1 MGLHVKPSAVLRL
14 ALYRTLAVALA
25 ALTVLSA
32 VLPAPAFAADSDQQV
47 KTVRV
52 GWLVNNEGF
61 QDGTP
66 GERLSGWGY
75 DYLQTL
81 SYYTP
86 GWQYEYV
93 SGTFTELMDML
104 EKGEID
110 LMPNISHSVER
121 EQKLLFSSNPEGTER
136 YYIYARPD
144 RDDLAKGDPQAL
156 QGLTI
161 GCNSGVMQTIV
172 GQQWLA
178 DEGVTCT
185 YKEIDTGSALF
196 EALADGEVDAV
207 IMNDTISSPVASPM
221 FYVGSSDYYFA
232 VPKSRPD
239 LMNDIN
245 AAMTSI
251 SRVNPRYNDEVK
263 SSYSAQNSGSSS
275 LTGDET
281 SWLKD
286 NGNTITLGY
295 LKNQLPYCTQNDD
308 GEMEGSLASLATTL
322 HDKFG
327 ITVKTVAFSSNKQMT
342 KALSKGTIDVALPLF
357 RDYWLAE
364 QGGAVQSNPMGT
376 VSLTAI
382 HSSNNLDGDLKNIAC
397 TANAIVNRFELES
410 LFPDATVTEYSSP
423 EEALKALNKG
433 TASCIIVPNT
443 RLQTIRDTHDIEDF
457 ETQELTNTAQLS
469 CLISRGKPELLGII
483 NKGIINAGE
492 SLSASSYSPTSY
504 SAQESDTFRFIYR
517 NRIAVA
523 TVIIFILLA
532 GIVILIWS
540 LQRAR
545 QERQKA
551 DAANA
556 AKTAFLTR
564 MSHDI
569 RTSLNGILGLIEIEE
584 LKEGDVQVARESR
597 AKARV
602 AANHLLSLINDILE
616 MGKIED
622 RKLTLEHAPFNL
634 KELCDNTLVL
644 CKLRASD
651 NSITMQDN
659 SLPYATG
666 PYMIGSPTHIRQIM
680 INLLDNSIKYNKHGG
695 SVTFSS
701 KTKPLDDG
709 RALFCFSV
717 SDTGIGM
724 TPKFLKHIYE
734 PFAQEGDDARSKFQG
749 TGMGMPI
756 VKSLVELMGGTIEI
770 SSEVGVGST
779 FNVQIPLDIDKNP
792 QAREDASRQANS
804 CSLAGMNVLL
814 AEDNEL
820 NAEIAQALLE
830 SEGIVVTRAAD
841 GNETVDLY
849 VGRPA
854 GSFDAILMDIM
865 MPGMD
870 GYEATRAI
878 RLSEKADAADIPI
891 IALTANAFAEDAKAA
906 HDAGM
911 NAHLSKPIDFNKL
924 KNILARIKKNGSV
937 SL

>member
-1 MGLHVKPSAVLRL
+1 VRAATVLRSVICRAL
-14 ALYRTLAVALA
+14 AIVLAALA
-25 ALTVLSA
+25 ALSSI
-32 VLPAPAFAADSDQQV
+32 APVQAFADDSSQPV

-61 QDGTP
+61 QNGTP

-75 DYLQTL
+75 EYLQTL

-86 GWQYEYV
+86 GWRYEYV

-104 EKGEID
+104 EAGEID
-110 LMPNISHSVER
+110 LMPNISYSEER
-121 EQKLLFSSNPEGTER
+121 AQKLLFSSNPEGTER
-136 YYIYARPD
+136 YFIYAKPD

-161 GCNSGVMQTIV
+161 GCNPGVMQTFV

-178 DEGVTCT
+178 NEGITCT
-185 YKEIDTGSALF
+185 YKEIDTGGALF
-196 EALADGEVDAV
+196 DALVNNEVDAI
-207 IMNDTISSPVASPM
+207 IMNDTTSSPSASPM
-221 FYVGSSDYYFA
+221 FYIGSSDYYFA

-239 LMNDIN
+239 LMDDIN
-245 AAMTSI
+245 AAMSAI
-251 SRVNPRYNDEVK
+251 ARVNPRYIDEVK

-275 LTGDET
+275 LTGTET
-281 SWLKD
+281 SWLKA
-286 NGNTITLGY
+286 NGNTITIGY

-322 HDKFG
+322 RDKFG
-327 ITVKTVAFSSNKQMT
+327 ITVKTVAISNNKQMV
-342 KALSKGTIDVALPLF
+342 KALSNGTIDVALPLF

-364 QGGAVQSNPMGT
+364 QKGVVQSNPMGT

-382 HSSNNLDGDLKNIAC
+382 HSSNNLNRDLKKIAC
-397 TANAIVNRFELES
+397 TQSAIVNRLELES
-410 LFPDATVTEYSSP
+410 LFPDATITEYP
-423 EEALKALNKG
+423 NGGEALKALNKG
-433 TASCIIVPNT
+433 EASCIIVPST
-443 RLQTIRDTHDIEDF
+443 RLETIRDTYGIEDF

-483 NKGIINAGE
+483 NKGIVNAGE

-504 SAQESDTFRFIYR
+504 SAQESDAFRLLYR
-517 NRIAVA
+517 NRIVISAV
-523 TVIIFILLA
+523 VICILLT
-532 GIVILIWS
+532 GIVILVWS
-540 LQRAR
+540 LHRA
-545 QERQKA
+545 QKEQQKA

-569 RTSLNGILGLIEIEE
+569 RTPLNGILGLIEIEE
-584 LKEGDVQVARESR
+584 LKDGDMQVARESR

-634 KELCDNTLVL
+634 KELCDDALVL
-644 CKLRASD
+644 CKLRASG
-651 NSITMQDN
+651 NGITLQDN

-666 PYMIGSPTHIRQIM
+666 PYMIGSPTHIRRII
-680 INLLDNSIKYNKHGG
+680 INLLDNSIKYNKRGG

-701 KTKPLDDG
+701 QTKPLDDG

-724 TPKFLKHIYE
+724 APEFLKHIYE

-756 VKSLVELMGGTIEI
+756 VKSLIDLMGGTIEI
-770 SSEVGVGST
+770 SSEVGAGST

-792 QAREDASRQANS
+792 QARERADGQANS

-830 SEGIVVTRAAD
+830 SEGIVVTRTAD

-891 IALTANAFAEDAKAA
+891 IALTANAFAEDAQAA

-911 NAHLSKPIDFNKL
+911 NAHLPKPLDFNKL
-924 KNILARIKKNGSV
+924 KNMLARIKKYGSV

>member
-1 MGLHVKPSAVLRL
+1 MKPSAVLRL
-14 ALYRTLAVALA
+14 TLYRTLAVALA
-25 ALTVLSA
+25 ALAVLSA
-32 VLPAPAFAADSDQQV
+32 AVPAPAFAADSDQQV

-52 GWLVNNEGF
+52 GWLVNNKGF
-61 QDGTP
+61 QEGTP

-75 DYLQTL
+75 EYLQTL
-81 SYYTP
+81 SYYTK

-104 EKGEID
+104 EAGEID
-110 LMPNISHSVER
+110 LMPNISYSPER

-136 YYIYARPD
+136 YYIYAKPD

-161 GCNSGVMQTIV
+161 GCNSGVMQTTV

-185 YKEIDTGSALF
+185 YKEINTGSALF

-207 IMNDTISSPVASPM
+207 IMNDTISSPDASPM

-245 AAMTSI
+245 AAMTAI
-251 SRVNPRYNDEVK
+251 ARVNPRYNDEVK

-275 LTGDET
+275 LTGTET
-281 SWLKD
+281 SWLKA

-295 LKNQLPYCTQNDD
+295 LKNQLPYCTQNGD

-327 ITVKTVAFSSNKQMT
+327 ITVTTVAISNNQQML
-342 KALSKGTIDVALPLF
+342 KALSNGTIDVALPLF

-364 QGGAVQSNPMGT
+364 QKGVIQSNPMGT

-382 HSSNNLDGDLKNIAC
+382 HSSNNLNSDLKKIAC
-397 TANAIVNRFELES
+397 IQDAIVNHSELES
-410 LFPDATVTEYSSP
+410 LFPDATITDYP
-423 EEALKALNKG
+423 NGNEALEALNKG
-433 TASCIIVPNT
+433 EARCIIVPST
-443 RLQTIRDTHDIEDF
+443 RLKTIRDTYNIEDF
-457 ETQELTNTAQLS
+457 QTQELTDAAQLS

-483 NKGIINAGE
+483 NKGIVNAGE

-504 SAQESDTFRFIYR
+504 SAQESDAFRLLYR
-517 NRIAVA
+517 NRIVIAAV
-523 TVIIFILLA
+523 VICILLT
-532 GIVILIWS
+532 GIVILVWS
-540 LQRAR
+540 LHRA
-545 QERQKA
+545 QKEQQKA

-569 RTSLNGILGLIEIEE
+569 RTPLNGILGLIEIEE
-584 LKEGDVQVARESR
+584 LKDGDMRVARESR

-634 KELCDNTLVL
+634 KELCDDALVL
-644 CKLRASD
+644 CKLRASG
-651 NSITMQDN
+651 NGITMQDN

-666 PYMIGSPTHIRQIM
+666 PYMIGSPTHIRRII
-680 INLLDNSIKYNKHGG
+680 INLLDNSIKYNKRGG

-701 KTKPLDDG
+701 QTKPLDDG

-724 TPKFLKHIYE
+724 APEFLKHIYE

-756 VKSLVELMGGTIEI
+756 VKSLIELMGGTIEI

-792 QAREDASRQANS
+792 QARERADGQANS

-830 SEGIVVTRAAD
+830 SEGIVVTRTAD

-891 IALTANAFAEDAKAA
+891 IALTANAFAEDAQAA

-911 NAHLSKPIDFNKL
+911 NAHLPKPLDFNKL
-924 KNILARIKKNGSV
+924 KNMLARIKKYGSV

>member
-1 MGLHVKPSAVLRL
+1 MRASAVLRSVIC
-14 ALYRTLAVALA
+14 RTLAVALA
-25 ALTVLSA
+25 AFAVLSA
-32 VLPAPAFAADSDQQV
+32 VIPVPAFAADSGQQV

-52 GWLVNNEGF
+52 GWLVNNKGF
-61 QDGTP
+61 QEGTP

-93 SGTFTELMDML
+93 SGTFAELMDML
-104 EKGEID
+104 EAGEID
-110 LMPNISHSVER
+110 LMPNISYSEER
-121 EQKLLFSSNPEGTER
+121 AQKLLFSSNPEGAER
-136 YYIYARPD
+136 YYIYAKPD
-144 RDDLAKGDPQAL
+144 RDDLAKGDPRAL

-161 GCNSGVMQTIV
+161 GCNPGAMQTFV
-172 GQQWLA
+172 GQQWLVN
-178 DEGVTCT
+178 EGITCT
-185 YKEIDTGSALF
+185 YKEISTGNALF
-196 EALADGEVDAV
+196 DALADGEVDAV
-207 IMNDTISSPVASPM
+207 IMNDTISSPDASPM

-245 AAMTSI
+245 AAMTAI
-251 SRVNPRYNDEVK
+251 ARVNPRYNDEVK
-263 SSYSAQNSGSSS
+263 ANYSAQNSGSSS
-275 LTGDET
+275 LTGPER
-281 SWLKD
+281 SWLKAND
-286 NGNTITLGY
+286 NTITIGY
-295 LKNQLPYCTQNDD
+295 LENKLPYCTQNDD

-327 ITVKTVAFSSNKQMT
+327 ITVATVAFSNNEQMT

-364 QGGAVQSNPMGT
+364 QAGVILSNPMGT

-382 HSSNNLDGDLKNIAC
+382 HSSSNLNSDLKNIAC
-397 TANAIVNRFELES
+397 TADAIVNRFELEN
-410 LFPDATVTEYSSP
+410 LFPDAKVTEYP
-423 EEALKALNKG
+423 NGNEALEALNKG
-433 TASCIIVPNT
+433 KARCIIVPST
-443 RLQTIRDTHDIEDF
+443 RLKTIRDTYDIENF
-457 ETQELTNTAQLS
+457 QTQELTDTAQLS
-469 CLISRGKPELLGII
+469 CLISRGKPVLLGII
-483 NKGIINAGE
+483 NKGIVNAGE

-504 SAQESDTFRFIYR
+504 SAQESDAFQLLYR
-517 NRIAVA
+517 NRIVIAAV
-523 TVIIFILLA
+523 VICILLT
-532 GIVILIWS
+532 GIVILVWS
-540 LQRAR
+540 LQRA
-545 QERQKA
+545 QKEKQKA
-551 DAANA
+551 NTANA

-569 RTSLNGILGLIEIEE
+569 RTPLNGILGLIEIEE
-584 LKEGDVQVARESR
+584 LKDGDIQAARESR

-622 RKLTLEHAPFNL
+622 RKLTLEHASFNL
-634 KELCDNTLVL
+634 KELCDDTLVL

-651 NSITMQDN
+651 NGITMQDN

-680 INLLDNSIKYNKHGG
+680 INLLDNSIKYNKRGG
-695 SVTFSS
+695 SVTFCS

-724 TPKFLKHIYE
+724 TPEFLKHIYE

-756 VKSLVELMGGTIEI
+756 VKSLIELMGGTIEI
-770 SSEVGVGST
+770 SSKVGVGST

-792 QAREDASRQANS
+792 QAREDASRQTNS

-820 NAEIAQALLE
+820 NAEIAQTLLE

-849 VGRPA
+849 AGRPA

-906 HDAGM
+906 LDAGM
-911 NAHLSKPIDFNKL
+911 NAHLSKPLDFNKL

>member
-161 GCNSGVMQTIV
+161 GCNPGVMQTFV

-178 DEGVTCT
+178 NEGVTCT
-185 YKEIDTGSALF
+185 YKEVDTGGGLF
-196 EALADGEVDAV
+196 EALSDGEVDAV
-207 IMNDTISSPVASPM
+207 IMNDTISSPDASPM

-232 VPKSRPD
+232 APKSRPD

-245 AAMTSI
+245 SAMAAINRT
-251 SRVNPRYNDEVK
+251 NPRYNDEVK
-263 SSYSAQNSGSSS
+263 SNYSAQNSGSSS
-275 LTGDET
+275 LNGPEA
-281 SWLKD
+281 SWLKAND
-286 NGNTITLGY
+286 NTITLGY
-295 LKNQLPYCTQNDD
+295 ITGKLPYCNENED

-327 ITVKTVAFSSNKQMT
+327 ITVKTVAFDSYKMMS
-342 KALSKGTIDVALPLF
+342 KALSKGSIDVALPVY
-357 RDYWLAE
+357 RDYWFAE
-364 QGGAVQSNPMGT
+364 QTGVVQSVSLGT
-376 VSLTAI
+376 MSLTAI
-382 HSSNNLDGDLKNIAC
+382 HTGSNLNKDLQNIAC
-397 TANAIVNRFELES
+397 TKSSFIDRNALES
-410 LFPDATVTEYSSP
+410 LFPTATVTEYQSDD
-423 EEALKALNKG
+423 EAFDALRKG
-433 TASCIIVPNT
+433 TARCIVAPSS
-443 RLQTIRDTHDIEDF
+443 RVKTIDDRYDLEDCETVELPDTCE
-457 ETQELTNTAQLS
+457 LS
-469 CLISRGKPELLGII
+469 CWISRGKPELLGII

-492 SLSASSYSPTSY
+492 SLSASNYSSTSY
-504 SAQESDTFRFIYR
+504 TAQESDTLQFLYR
-517 NRIAVA
+517 NRAAIAA
-523 TVIIFILLA
+523 TLIGMLSV
-532 GIVILIWS
+532 GIVLLIWA
-540 LQRAR
+540 LVRAR
-545 QERQKA
+545 TEREKA

-569 RTSLNGILGLIEIEE
+569 RTPLNGILGLIEIEE

-634 KELCDNTLVL
+634 KKLCDDTLVL

-651 NSITMQDN
+651 NGITMQDN

-680 INLLDNSIKYNKHGG
+680 INLLNNSIKYNKHGG

-701 KTKPLDDG
+701 KTKPLDNG

-724 TPKFLKHIYE
+724 TPEFLKHIYE
-734 PFAQEGDDARSKFQG
+734 PFAQEGDNARSKFQG

-756 VKSLVELMGGTIEI
+756 VKSLIELMGGTIEI
-770 SSEVGVGST
+770 PSEVGVGST

-792 QAREDASRQANS
+792 QTRADTVERALD
-804 CSLAGMNVLL
+804 CSLADMNVLL

-841 GNETVDLY
+841 GDEAVDLY

-878 RLSEKADAADIPI
+878 RLSEKVDAADIPI

-911 NAHLSKPIDFNKL
+911 NAHLSKPLDFNKL
-924 KNILARIKKNGSV
+924 KNMLARIKKNGAV

>member
-1 MGLHVKPSAVLRL
+1 MRASAVLRSVIC
-14 ALYRTLAVALA
+14 RTLAVALA
-25 ALTVLSA
+25 AFAVLSA
-32 VLPAPAFAADSDQQV
+32 VIPVPAFAADSDQQV

-52 GWLVNNEGF
+52 GWLINNEGF

-104 EKGEID
+104 EAGEID
-110 LMPNISHSVER
+110 LMPNISYSEER
-121 EQKLLFSSNPEGTER
+121 AQKLLFSSNPEGAER
-136 YYIYARPD
+136 YYIYAKPD

-161 GCNSGVMQTIV
+161 GCNSGVMQTFV

-178 DEGVTCT
+178 NEGITCT
-185 YKEIDTGSALF
+185 YREYDGGSMLF
-196 EALADGEVDAV
+196 DALANDEVDAV
-207 IMNDTISSPVASPM
+207 IMNDTISSPDASPM

-245 AAMTSI
+245 AAMTAI
-251 SRVNPRYNDEVK
+251 ARVNPRYNDEVK
-263 SSYSAQNSGSSS
+263 ANYSAQNSGSSS
-275 LTGDET
+275 LTGPER
-281 SWLKD
+281 SWLKAND
-286 NGNTITLGY
+286 NTITIGY
-295 LKNQLPYCTQNDD
+295 LKNKLPYCTQNDD

-327 ITVKTVAFSSNKQMT
+327 ITVATVAFSNNEQMT
-342 KALSKGTIDVALPLF
+342 KALSTGTIDVALPLF

-364 QGGAVQSNPMGT
+364 QAGVILSNPMGT
-376 VSLTAI
+376 VSLAAI
-382 HSSNNLDGDLKNIAC
+382 HSSSNLNSDLKNIAC
-397 TANAIVNRFELES
+397 TADAIVNRFELEN
-410 LFPDATVTEYSSP
+410 LFPDAKVTEYP
-423 EEALKALNKG
+423 NDNEAREALNKG
-433 TASCIIVPNT
+433 EASCIIVPST
-443 RLQTIRDTHDIEDF
+443 RLKTIRDTYDIEDF
-457 ETQELTNTAQLS
+457 QTQELTDTAQLS
-469 CLISRGKPELLGII
+469 CLISRGKPVLLGII
-483 NKGIINAGE
+483 NKGIVNAGE

-504 SAQESDTFRFIYR
+504 SAQESDAFRLLYR
-517 NRIAVA
+517 NRIVIAAV
-523 TVIIFILLA
+523 VICILLT
-532 GIVILIWS
+532 GIVILVWS
-540 LQRAR
+540 LHRA
-545 QERQKA
+545 QKEQQKA

-569 RTSLNGILGLIEIEE
+569 RTPLNGILGLIEIEE
-584 LKEGDVQVARESR
+584 LKDGDMQAARESR

-622 RKLTLEHAPFNL
+622 RKLTLEHASFNL
-634 KELCDNTLVL
+634 KELCDDTLVL

-651 NSITMQDN
+651 NGITMQDN

-666 PYMIGSPTHIRQIM
+666 PYMIGSPTHIRQII

-701 KTKPLDDG
+701 KTKPLDNG

-734 PFAQEGDDARSKFQG
+734 PFAQEGDDARSRFQG

-756 VKSLVELMGGTIEI
+756 VKSLIELMGGTIEI

-792 QAREDASRQANS
+792 QARADTVERVLD
-804 CSLAGMNVLL
+804 CSLADMNVLL

-830 SEGIVVTRAAD
+830 SEGVVVTRAAN
-841 GNETVDLY
+841 GNEVVDLY
-849 VGRPA
+849 LSHPA

-878 RLSEKADAADIPI
+878 RLSEKVDAADIPI

>member
-1 MGLHVKPSAVLRL
+1 
-14 ALYRTLAVALA
+14 
-25 ALTVLSA
+25 
-32 VLPAPAFAADSDQQV
+32 
-47 KTVRV
+47 
-52 GWLVNNEGF
+52 
-61 QDGTP
+61 
-66 GERLSGWGY
+66 
-75 DYLQTL
+75 
-81 SYYTP
+81 
-86 GWQYEYV
+86 
-93 SGTFTELMDML
+93 
-104 EKGEID
+104 
-110 LMPNISHSVER
+110 
-121 EQKLLFSSNPEGTER
+121 
-136 YYIYARPD
+136 
-144 RDDLAKGDPQAL
+144 
-156 QGLTI
+156 
-161 GCNSGVMQTIV
+161 
-172 GQQWLA
+172 
-178 DEGVTCT
+178 
-185 YKEIDTGSALF
+185 
-196 EALADGEVDAV
+196 
-207 IMNDTISSPVASPM
+207 MNDTISSPDASPM

-245 AAMTSI
+245 AAITAI
-251 SRVNPRYNDEVK
+251 ARVNPRYNDEVK

-275 LTGDET
+275 LTGTET
-281 SWLKD
+281 SWLKA
-286 NGNTITLGY
+286 NGNTITIGY

-322 HDKFG
+322 RDKFG
-327 ITVKTVAFSSNKQMT
+327 ITVKTVAISNNKQMV
-342 KALSKGTIDVALPLF
+342 KALSNGTIDVALPLF

-364 QGGAVQSNPMGT
+364 QKGVVQSNPMGT

-382 HSSNNLDGDLKNIAC
+382 HSSNNLNRDLKKIAC
-397 TANAIVNRFELES
+397 TQSAIVNRLELES
-410 LFPDATVTEYSSP
+410 LFPDATITEYP
-423 EEALKALNKG
+423 NGGEALKALNKG
-433 TASCIIVPNT
+433 EASCIIVPST
-443 RLQTIRDTHDIEDF
+443 RLETIRDTYDIEDF

-483 NKGIINAGE
+483 NKGIVNAGE

-504 SAQESDTFRFIYR
+504 SAQESDAFRLLYR
-517 NRIAVA
+517 NRIVIAAV
-523 TVIIFILLA
+523 VICILLT
-532 GIVILIWS
+532 GIVILVWS
-540 LQRAR
+540 LRRA
-545 QERQKA
+545 QKEQQKA

-569 RTSLNGILGLIEIEE
+569 RTPLNGILGLIEIEE
-584 LKEGDVQVARESR
+584 LKDGDMQVARESR

-634 KELCDNTLVL
+634 KELCDDALVL
-644 CKLRASD
+644 CKLRASG
-651 NSITMQDN
+651 NGITMQDN

-666 PYMIGSPTHIRQIM
+666 PYMIGSPTHIRRII
-680 INLLDNSIKYNKHGG
+680 INLLDNSIKYNKRGG

-701 KTKPLDDG
+701 QTKPLDDG

-724 TPKFLKHIYE
+724 APEFLKHIYE

-756 VKSLVELMGGTIEI
+756 VKSLIELMGGTIEI
-770 SSEVGVGST
+770 SSEVGAGST

-792 QAREDASRQANS
+792 QARERADGQTNS

-865 MPGMD
+865 MPDMD

-878 RLSEKADAADIPI
+878 RLSEKVDAADIPI
-891 IALTANAFAEDAKAA
+891 IALTANAFVEDAKAA

-911 NAHLSKPIDFNKL
+911 NAHLSKPLDFNKL

>member
-1 MGLHVKPSAVLRL
+1 MKPSAVLRL

-25 ALTVLSA
+25 ALAVLSA
-32 VLPAPAFAADSDQQV
+32 AMPAPAFAADSDQQA

-52 GWLVNNEGF
+52 GWLVNNKGF
-61 QDGTP
+61 QEGAP

-75 DYLQTL
+75 EYLQTL
-81 SYYTP
+81 SYYTK

-93 SGTFTELMDML
+93 SGTFSELMDML
-104 EKGEID
+104 EAGEID
-110 LMPNISHSVER
+110 LMPNISYSAER

-207 IMNDTISSPVASPM
+207 IMNDTISSPDASPM

-245 AAMTSI
+245 AAMTAI
-251 SRVNPRYNDEVK
+251 ARVNPRYNDEVK

-275 LTGDET
+275 LTGTET
-281 SWLKD
+281 SWLKA
-286 NGNTITLGY
+286 NGNTITIGY

-322 HDKFG
+322 RYKFG
-327 ITVKTVAFSSNKQMT
+327 ITVKTVAISNNKQMV
-342 KALSKGTIDVALPLF
+342 KALSNGTIDVALPLF

-364 QGGAVQSNPMGT
+364 QKGVVQSNPMGT

-382 HSSNNLDGDLKNIAC
+382 HSSNNLNRDLKKIAC
-397 TANAIVNRFELES
+397 TQSAIVNRLELES
-410 LFPDATVTEYSSP
+410 LFPDATITEYP
-423 EEALKALNKG
+423 NGGEALKALNKG
-433 TASCIIVPNT
+433 EASCIIVPST
-443 RLQTIRDTHDIEDF
+443 RLETIRDTYDIEDF

-483 NKGIINAGE
+483 NKGIVNAGE

-504 SAQESDTFRFIYR
+504 SAQESDAFRLLYR
-517 NRIAVA
+517 NRIVIAAV
-523 TVIIFILLA
+523 VICILLT
-532 GIVILIWS
+532 GIIILVWS
-540 LQRAR
+540 LHRA
-545 QERQKA
+545 QKEQQKA

-569 RTSLNGILGLIEIEE
+569 RAPLNGILGLIEIEE
-584 LKEGDVQVARESR
+584 LKDGDMQVARESR

-634 KELCDNTLVL
+634 KELCDDALVL
-644 CKLRASD
+644 CKLRASG
-651 NSITMQDN
+651 NGITMQDN

-666 PYMIGSPTHIRQIM
+666 PYMIGSPTHIRRII
-680 INLLDNSIKYNKHGG
+680 INLLDNSIKYNKRGG

-701 KTKPLDDG
+701 QTKPLDDG

-724 TPKFLKHIYE
+724 APEFLKHIYE

-756 VKSLVELMGGTIEI
+756 VKSLIELMGGTIEI

-779 FNVQIPLDIDKNP
+779 FDVQIPLDIDKTP
-792 QAREDASRQANS
+792 QARERADGQANS

-830 SEGIVVTRAAD
+830 SEGIVVTRTAD
-841 GNETVDLY
+841 GNETVNLY
-849 VGRPA
+849 VDRPA

-891 IALTANAFAEDAKAA
+891 IALTANAFAEDAQAA

-911 NAHLSKPIDFNKL
+911 NAHLPKPLDFNKL
-924 KNILARIKKNGSV
+924 KNMLARIKKYGSV

>member
-1 MGLHVKPSAVLRL
+1 
-14 ALYRTLAVALA
+14 
-25 ALTVLSA
+25 
-32 VLPAPAFAADSDQQV
+32 
-47 KTVRV
+47 
-52 GWLVNNEGF
+52 
-61 QDGTP
+61 
-66 GERLSGWGY
+66 
-75 DYLQTL
+75 
-81 SYYTP
+81 
-86 GWQYEYV
+86 
-93 SGTFTELMDML
+93 
-104 EKGEID
+104 
-110 LMPNISHSVER
+110 
-121 EQKLLFSSNPEGTER
+121 
-136 YYIYARPD
+136 
-144 RDDLAKGDPQAL
+144 
-156 QGLTI
+156 
-161 GCNSGVMQTIV
+161 MQTFV

-178 DEGVTCT
+178 NEGITCT
-185 YKEIDTGSALF
+185 YKEINTGGALF

-207 IMNDTISSPVASPM
+207 IMNDTISSPDASPM

-245 AAMTSI
+245 AAITAI
-251 SRVNPRYNDEVK
+251 ARVNPRYNDEVK

-275 LTGDET
+275 LTGTET
-281 SWLKD
+281 SWLKA
-286 NGNTITLGY
+286 NGNTITIGY

-322 HDKFG
+322 RDKFG
-327 ITVKTVAFSSNKQMT
+327 ITVKTVAISNNKQMV
-342 KALSKGTIDVALPLF
+342 KALSNGTIDVALPLF

-364 QGGAVQSNPMGT
+364 QKGVVQSNPMGT

-382 HSSNNLDGDLKNIAC
+382 HSSNNLNRDLKKIAC
-397 TANAIVNRFELES
+397 TQSAIVNRLELES
-410 LFPDATVTEYSSP
+410 LFPDATITEYP
-423 EEALKALNKG
+423 NGGEALKALNKG
-433 TASCIIVPNT
+433 EASCIIVPST
-443 RLQTIRDTHDIEDF
+443 RLETIRDTYDIEDF

-483 NKGIINAGE
+483 NKGIVNAGE

-504 SAQESDTFRFIYR
+504 SAQESDAFRLLYR
-517 NRIAVA
+517 NRIVIAAV
-523 TVIIFILLA
+523 VICILLT
-532 GIVILIWS
+532 GIVILVWS
-540 LQRAR
+540 LRRA
-545 QERQKA
+545 QKEQQKA

-569 RTSLNGILGLIEIEE
+569 RTPLNGILGLIEIEE
-584 LKEGDVQVARESR
+584 LKDGDMQVARESR

-634 KELCDNTLVL
+634 KELCDDALAL
-644 CKLRASD
+644 CKLRASG
-651 NSITMQDN
+651 NGITMQDN

-666 PYMIGSPTHIRQIM
+666 PYMIGSPTHIRRII
-680 INLLDNSIKYNKHGG
+680 INLLDNSIKYNKRGG

-701 KTKPLDDG
+701 QTKPLDDG

-724 TPKFLKHIYE
+724 APEFLKHIYE

-756 VKSLVELMGGTIEI
+756 VKSLIELMGGTIEVT
-770 SSEVGVGST
+770 SELHVGTT
-779 FNVQIPLDIDKNP
+779 FYVEIPLDIDKNP
-792 QAREDASRQANS
+792 QTRANTVERALD
-804 CSLAGMNVLL
+804 CSLADMNVLL

-830 SEGIVVTRAAD
+830 SEGVVVIRAAN
-841 GNETVDLY
+841 GNEVVDLY
-849 VGRPA
+849 LSHPA

-865 MPGMD
+865 MPDMD

-878 RLSEKADAADIPI
+878 RLSEKVDAADIPI
-891 IALTANAFAEDAKAA
+891 IALTANAFVEDAKAA

-911 NAHLSKPIDFNKL
+911 NAHLSKPLDFNKL

>member
-1 MGLHVKPSAVLRL
+1 MRYYLDSIGLPVKPSAVLRL

-25 ALTVLSA
+25 ALTLLSA
-32 VLPAPAFAADSDQQV
+32 VMPTPAFAADSDQQV

-52 GWLVNNEGF
+52 GWLVNNKGF
-61 QDGTP
+61 QEGTP

-75 DYLQTL
+75 EYLQTL
-81 SYYTP
+81 SYYTK

-93 SGTFTELMDML
+93 SGTFSELMDML
-104 EKGEID
+104 EAGEID
-110 LMPNISHSVER
+110 LMPNISYSAER

-207 IMNDTISSPVASPM
+207 IMNDTISSPDASPM

-245 AAMTSI
+245 AAMTAI
-251 SRVNPRYNDEVK
+251 ARVNPRYNDEVK

-275 LTGDET
+275 LAGTET
-281 SWLKD
+281 SWLKA
-286 NGNTITLGY
+286 NGNTITIGY

-327 ITVKTVAFSSNKQMT
+327 ITVKTVAISNNQQML
-342 KALSKGTIDVALPLF
+342 KALSNGTIDVALPLF

-364 QGGAVQSNPMGT
+364 QKGVIQSNPMGT

-382 HSSNNLDGDLKNIAC
+382 HSSNNLNSDLKRIAC
-397 TANAIVNRFELES
+397 TQDAIVNHSALES
-410 LFPDATVTEYSSP
+410 LFPDATITDYP
-423 EEALKALNKG
+423 NGNEALEALNKG
-433 TASCIIVPNT
+433 EASCIIVPST
-443 RLQTIRDTHDIEDF
+443 RLKTIRDTYNIEDF
-457 ETQELTNTAQLS
+457 QTQELTGTAQLS

-483 NKGIINAGE
+483 NKGIVNAGE

-504 SAQESDTFRFIYR
+504 SAQESDAFRLLYR
-517 NRIAVA
+517 NRIVIAAV
-523 TVIIFILLA
+523 VICILLT
-532 GIVILIWS
+532 GIVILVWS
-540 LQRAR
+540 LHRAQRE
-545 QERQKA
+545 QQKA

-569 RTSLNGILGLIEIEE
+569 RTPLNGILGLIEIEE
-584 LKEGDVQVARESR
+584 LREGDMQVARESR

-616 MGKIED
+616 MGRIEE
-622 RKLTLEHAPFNL
+622 RKVTLEHESFNL
-634 KELCDNTLVL
+634 KELCDNALVL

-651 NSITMQDN
+651 RGITMLDT
-659 SLPYATG
+659 SEPYAVDQ
-666 PYMIGSPTHIRQIM
+666 YMIGSPTHIRQILV
-680 INLLDNSIKYNKHGG
+680 NLLDNSIKYNKHGG
-695 SVTFSS
+695 TVTFSS
-701 KTKPLDDG
+701 TIKPVDDEH
-709 RALFCFSV
+709 AVFCFSV

-724 TPKFLKHIYE
+724 
-734 PFAQEGDDARSKFQG
+734 S
-749 TGMGMPI
+749 I
-756 VKSLVELMGGTIEI
+756 VKSLIDMMGGTIEI

-792 QAREDASRQANS
+792 QAREGADKQAIS

-841 GNETVDLY
+841 GKEAVELY
-849 VGRPA
+849 TSRPA

-911 NAHLSKPIDFNKL
+911 NAHLPKPLDFNKL
-924 KNILARIKKNGSV
+924 KSMLARIKQNGTV